1 MLTSL
6 VALQQGNIKKKK
18 KKKLVTIV
26 NIEVEVKHLLNELI
40 NFNEIFEKN
49 VTYDN
54 IKSYKISGL
63 HLSLENTFCEKP
75 AFLGLTI
82 LQ

>member
-6 VALQQGNIKKKK
+6 VALLQGNIKKS
-18 KKKLVTIV
+18 KKLMIIV
-26 NIEVEVKHLLNELI
+26 NIEVEVKYLLNELI
-40 NFNEIFEKN
+40 NFNEIFGKN

-63 HLSLENTFCEKP
+63 H
-75 AFLGLTI
+75 AFSQKHI
-82 LQ
+82 L